1 MKDEGRTCQPLASP
15 FFVMAKPIG
24 ATCNLHCSYCYYLE
38 KDALYAP
45 AQQAVM
51 SDQLLDDSFTTI
63 SKRRQRPL
71 CFSHGMEENHCC
83 CHWSSMRK

>member
-38 KDALYAP
+38 KEALYAP

-51 SDQLLDDSFTTI
+51 SDQLLDPIHSRLYRSADNVLCAFHLAWRRTI
-63 SKRRQRPL
+63 AVAIGVL
-71 CFSHGMEENHCC
+71 
-83 CHWSSMRK
+83 